1 MMIVSRSVTVKSRV
15 TPRLRSELGMET
27 QKVLK
32 DIENEISRVEETLI
46 SASPKE
52 SDVSSLLD
60 TKKKLIA
67 RKETLLQ
74 NLKDIAG
81 LQDGQEIARG
91 QIEGFYDLKV
101 GDRWPEAMA
110 CEIVVEDG
118 RVVAI
123 RDNDAISVSREYSV
137 KSPVGSG
144 SLGKSQEDEH

>member
-1 MMIVSRSVTVKSRV
+1 MMIVSRSVMVKARV

-32 DIENEISRVEETLI
+32 DIENEIAGIDETLL
-46 SASPKE
+46 SASSKE
-52 SDVSSLLD
+52 MDVSSLID
-60 TKKKLIA
+60 TKKKLIE

-74 NLKDIAG
+74 NLKGIAG
-81 LQDGQEIARG
+81 LQDGQEIVRG

-137 KSPVGSG
+137 KSPASSG
-144 SLGKSQEDEH
+144 NLGKFQEDEH

>member
-1 MMIVSRSVTVKSRV
+1 MMIVSRSVTVKARV

-32 DIENEISRVEETLI
+32 DIENEIARIEATLL
-46 SASPKE
+46 SASSNE
-52 SDVSSLLD
+52 TDVSSLFD

-67 RKETLLQ
+67 HKETLLQ

-81 LQDGQEIARG
+81 LQDGQEIVRG

-101 GDRWPEAMA
+101 GDRWPEVMA

-137 KSPVGSG
+137 KPPASSG